1 MSADKRCGR
10 RAAHNPRA
18 RAGEMGISLVE
29 ILIVGAISAV
39 VIAVAGT
46 ALFQLNRLTRL
57 QQDALTLDHQLQKA
71 GALFGHDVI
80 AAAAGTVAGNT
91 LTLTVPVHIFLQADP
106 PTDKTIRYSVVD
118 DTLTRT
124 DESGSIAVARYLDNV
139 DFSSPGP
146 ISTTLT
152 LTLTVTL
159 REESRTATWAFS
171 RRPSD

>member
-1 MSADKRCGR
+1 MSADKRCSR
-10 RAAHNPRA
+10 RAAHNARA

-39 VIAVAGT
+39 VVAVAGT
-46 ALFQLNRLTRL
+46 ALLQLNRLTRL

-80 AAAAGTVAGNT
+80 AAAAGTVAGTT
-91 LTLTVPVHIFLQADP
+91 LTLTVPVHTFGLAQDATP
-106 PTDKTIRYSVVD
+106 LTITYSVED
-118 DTLTRT
+118 DTLIR
-124 DESGSIAVARYLDNV
+124 DDGSSRLVVVRYLDRV
-139 DFSSPGP
+139 DFGADGE
-146 ISTTLT
+146 TGGTLT
-152 LTLTVTL
+152 LTLAVTL

>member
-1 MSADKRCGR
+1 MSFT
-10 RAAHNPRA
+10 HNARA
-18 RAGEMGISLVE
+18 RAGEVGISLVE

-46 ALFQLNRLTRL
+46 ALFQFNRLTRL

-71 GALFGHDVI
+71 AALLGHDLI
-80 AAAAGTVAGNT
+80 AVAEGVAATDV
-91 LTLTVPVHIFLQADP
+91 LTLTVPVHTFGLAET
-106 PTDKTIRYSVVD
+106 PTPLTITYSVEGDMLIRD
-118 DTLTRT
+118 D
-124 DESGSIAVARYLDNV
+124 GSDRLVVARYLDDV
-139 DFSSPGP
+139 DFSPGP

-152 LTLTVTL
+152 LTLTVAL

>member
-1 MSADKRCGR
+1 MSADERCGR
-10 RAAHNPRA
+10 RAAHNARA
-18 RAGEMGISLVE
+18 RAGEIGISLVE

-91 LTLTVPVHIFLQADP
+91 LTLTVPVHTFSLVET
-106 PTDKTIRYSVVD
+106 PTPLTITYSVEDGTLVRD
-118 DTLTRT
+118 DG
-124 DESGSIAVARYLDNV
+124 SGSIAVARYLENV